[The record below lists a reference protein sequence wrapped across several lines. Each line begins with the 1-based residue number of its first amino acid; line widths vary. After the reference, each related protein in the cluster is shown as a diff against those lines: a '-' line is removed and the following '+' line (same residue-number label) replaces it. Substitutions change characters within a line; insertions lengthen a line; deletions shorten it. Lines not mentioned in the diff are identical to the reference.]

1 MTTVFRNG
9 RFFVGGAESH
19 TLDHPFS
26 HCMLVTNDL
35 IEYIGGESDHAVTK
49 AIKNGALASDMQGR
63 VVIPGFIDGHMH
75 FLLLGLALR
84 KLDLGTC
91 KNMDDISSTI
101 KSYAKANPASPRI
114 LCHGWEQP
122 ATNGIALASMLDP
135 LDPRPIFIDAKDL
148 HSTWCNLAALKELD
162 IESMED
168 PTGGKSTATS
178 REGPPGCRAKRPS
191 LRLFSPILFE

>member
-35 IEYIGGESDHAVTK
+35 IEHIGEESDHAVTK
-49 AIKNGALASDMQGR
+49 AIKNGALVSDMQGR

-122 ATNGIALASMLDP
+122 TTNGMALASMLDP
-135 LDPRPIFIDAKDL
+135 IDERPIFIDAKDGIQ
-148 HSTWCNLAALKELD
+148 HGVIQPRSKNWTSSRWRIQPVA
-162 IESMED
+162 
-168 PTGGKSTATS
+168 KSTATS
-178 REGPPGCRAKRPS
+178 TEGPPGC
-191 LRLFSPILFE
+191 